1 MPKKSLNWSPEV
13 LQNFIQEEELLIQL
27 KEKQTA
33 IDKKNW
39 KIIAN
44 IINQKFLTMKT
55 AKQCRERY
63 INNLKF
69 RKSKETDFD
78 WSESQMN

>member
-13 LQNFIQEEELLIQL
+13 LQNFIQEELLLIQL
-27 KEKQTA
+27 KEQQTA
-33 IDKKNW
+33 ADKKNW

-44 IINQKFLTMKT
+44 VINQKFLTKKT
-55 AKQCRERY
+55 PKQCRERY

-69 RKSKETDFD
+69 RKNKET
-78 WSESQMN
+78 